1 VLTTQHVSFL
11 RYNNSLP
18 SQLTW
23 YQHRVTPFIYHRN
36 ATILT
41 YIIDVD
47 EESSF
52 HLFMARSV

>member
-1 VLTTQHVSFL
+1 LTTQHVSFL
-11 RYNNSLP
+11 CYTDSLS
-18 SQLTW
+18 SQLIW
-23 YQHRVTPFIYHRN
+23 YQHRVTPFIYHWN

-47 EESSF
+47 ERSSF